1 MKQVVAKL
9 AFVHRRLWQRD
20 KTYRAALLLGPPPLF
35 GCALAVALWVG
46 VHAAGELP
54 AAANRLPPWAHP
66 HGPGTPGGHGGAF
79 AEEPVRRL
87 PPIGTGG
94 TLSGFETGWQ
104 GVILPIEVTPTLD
117 VHVLPTPLA
126 MFKLDQTDIDMARIT
141 AAGPAAGLYVGVH
154 KETFGLID
162 GFSFVF

>member
-54 AAANRLPPWAHP
+54 R
-66 HGPGTPGGHGGAF
+66 G
-79 AEEPVRRL
+79 R
-87 PPIGTGG
+87 
-94 TLSGFETGWQ
+94 
-104 GVILPIEVTPTLD
+104 
-117 VHVLPTPLA
+117 
-126 MFKLDQTDIDMARIT
+126 K
-141 AAGPAAGLYVGVH
+141 PAASLGAPPRARNAGRSRRRIRGRAG
-154 KETFGLID
+154 TAPAADRDRRDAQRI
-162 GFSFVF
+162 